1 MGGENQYSLQGGIMN
16 ALRAGTARLD
26 ITPQLGHNLAG
37 WIDVRP
43 ATRQVTPIL
52 LRALAL
58 GTNQVQVLIFT
69 CDLVGIGSDL
79 LQRIE
84 EEIREKLGIPRSH
97 VFVLPS
103 HNHYGPS
110 VYGSYAGDTELTAQ
124 EAEYTRDLIEK
135 FALAAQSALENLQPV
150 KLGVGYGE
158 EKNFSQNSRFW
169 RKDGTINWVG
179 DRPTH
184 FDHESGPVDP
194 QVGVLHIVDEND
206 HPLATLFNY
215 ACHANTAEPDGFS
228 AISWDWPGYTA
239 QEVER
244 VLGGEGMFLPGAAG
258 NIHPIREGIAEQ
270 MGKALAGAVISA
282 NSELK
287 TIESHPLEIY
297 EREMILPARDFSNF
311 DPHQIELICS
321 QLWDSETQHK
331 VQEIFMHIL
340 NNLQG
345 KKLPDHVR
353 RMRVVTLGY
362 LALVFIPGEPFTEF
376 GLQVK
381 AQSPFPHTFV
391 VESLGESLG
400 YIPTRVAYQEGGYQP
415 GVGTRLAP
423 GGGEQIRDEALALL
437 KGAK

>member
-1 MGGENQYSLQGGIMN
+1 MN
-16 ALRAGTARLD
+16 EFQAGTARLD
-26 ITPQLGHNLAG
+26 ITPHLGHNLSG

-52 LRALAL
+52 LRCLAL
-58 GTNQVQVLIFT
+58 DSNQVRVLIFT

-84 EEIREKLGIPRSH
+84 GEIKEKSGIPRPH
-97 VFVLPS
+97 IFVLPS

-110 VYGSYAGDTELTAQ
+110 EYGSYAGDAELTAQ
-124 EAEYTRDLIEK
+124 EAEYTRDLIGK

-158 EKNFSQNSRFW
+158 EQNYSQNSRFW

-179 DRPTH
+179 DRATH

-194 QVGVLHIVDEND
+194 QVGVLHIVDENN
-206 HPLATLFNY
+206 HPLATLFNF
-215 ACHANTAEPDGFS
+215 ACHANAAEPDGFS

-239 QEVER
+239 QEIEQAF
-244 VLGGEGMFLPGAAG
+244 GGVAMFLPGAAG
-258 NIHPIREGIAEQ
+258 NIHPVREGIAEQ
-270 MGKALAGAVISA
+270 MGKALAGAVIGA
-282 NSELK
+282 NLELK
-287 TIESHPLEIY
+287 IIESHPLAVY
-297 EREMILPARDFSNF
+297 EREIILPARDFNSF

-331 VQEIFMHIL
+331 VQEIFMHVL

-345 KKLPDHVR
+345 KELPDHVR
-353 RMRVVTLGY
+353 RMRVVILGE
-362 LALVFIPGEPFTEF
+362 LAFVFIPGEPFTEF
-376 GLQVK
+376 GLQIK

-415 GVGTRLAP
+415 AVGTRLAP
-423 GGGEQIRDEALALL
+423 GVGELIRDEALALL
-437 KGAK
+437 NDARK